1 MLTEYGLLV
10 HKTEQSRTFAVQ
22 NEEEDTDGDR
32 DGKPRE
38 GQNRLARWCA
48 ASLQAA
54 KGSRAAEV
62 LSHEPRAS
70 NEREIERRETEQ
82 GGGADE
88 GIGEL
93 GA

>member
-10 HKTEQSRTFAVQ
+10 HKTEQSRTFGCTKRRRA
-22 NEEEDTDGDR
+22 TDGDR
-32 DGKPRE
+32 DGKPR